1 MRRVST
7 SPPETRVVFSLS
19 STLSVS
25 ACSTPGLPSQGFI
38 TQVCSSVLSCGTSHC
53 STQPLFLNQDPLL
66 PTVVNQPPL
75 SPPDT
80 VLFSVPSFPVPRL
93 EYRQS
98 NRLRALPRESS
109 MSGLTHSSRR
119 RSGLSH
125 LALGRHLRS
134 RLAYHNSSNHPRT
147 QLRNHANKG
156 DRLPARPT
164 IDFH

>member
-38 TQVCSSVLSCGTSHC
+38 TQVCSSVLSCGTSRC
-53 STQPLFLNQDPLL
+53 STQPLLLNQDPLL